1 MRRVVAACSL
11 LGLQAL
17 TISADASDIEACVV
31 AAEKGQ
37 ASRRSHSLVEARTYF
52 IECSQLGCPPL
63 IQADCASWLAD
74 VEARTPTAAVRVTS
88 EDGRDLAATL
98 LVDGEKAE
106 TYGPGRAMRFDPG
119 VRTLR
124 VEASGY
130 EPDEQQ
136 VVFTEGEKARVIT
149 FELRRQRALD
159 ALEELP
165 RENHADAPRRKKVSP
180 FVYPLA
186 GIGVAAAGSFG
197 YFGLT
202 GRAEASDLRSGCGA
216 TASCTDAQV
225 DSARAKY
232 IAADISLVVAL
243 VALGG
248 ATVLWLSSR

>member
-1 MRRVVAACSL
+1 MRQVVAACSL

-17 TISADASDIEACVV
+17 TIPADASDIEACVV

-37 ASRRSHSLVEARTYF
+37 ASRRSHSLVDARTYF
-52 IECSQLGCPPL
+52 IECSQLACPAL

-106 TYGPGRAMRFDPG
+106 TYGPGRAIRFDPG

-136 VVFTEGEKARVIT
+136 VVFTEGEKARVVT
-149 FELRRQRALD
+149 FELRRQRALED
-159 ALEELP
+159 LP
-165 RENHADAPRRKKVSP
+165 RENHADSSRRKKVSP

-186 GIGVAAAGSFG
+186 GIGLAAAGSFG

-232 IAADISLVVAL
+232 IAADISLAVAL

-248 ATVLWLSSR
+248 AAVLWLSSR